1 MNNPLDS
8 PLLIFAASFVLLW
21 LATFVGTKLLRR
33 GRILNQETIA
43 DFGVVLGT
51 TLTLSGLIVGFTF
64 SMAIGRYEQRKNYE
78 EAEANAI
85 GTQYLRA
92 QLLPAD
98 DAAKMRAQLRRYTD
112 ARVSYYEARDAL
124 QLKHIETRT
133 SQLRDELWAAALGA
147 ATNDRPALASLVIAG
162 MNDVLN
168 SQGYTEASW
177 WNRIPTSAWILMVS
191 IAVISHLLV
200 GYGTQSAQSKSPLRT
215 VLPLVVSIAFLLIA
229 DIDSPRSGIIRV
241 QPRNLTMLVETMNAP

>member
-21 LATFVGTKLLRR
+21 LATYVGAKLLRN
-33 GRILNQETIA
+33 GRVLNQETIA
-43 DFGVVLGT
+43 DFSIVLGT

-92 QLLPAD
+92 QLLSAG
-98 DAAKMRAQLRRYTD
+98 DAAKMRSLLKGYAD
-112 ARVSYYEARDAL
+112 ERVSYYEARDAL
-124 QLKHIETRT
+124 QLKRIEIRT
-133 SQLRDELWAAALGA
+133 SRLRDELWAEVLGA
-147 ATNDRPALASLVIAG
+147 ATTDGPAIASLVIAG

-191 IAVISHLLV
+191 IAVLSHLLV
-200 GYGTQSAQSKSPLRT
+200 GYGAQSAQSRSPLRT

-241 QPRNLTMLVETMNAP
+241 QPRNLIMLVESMNAP

>member
-21 LATFVGTKLLRR
+21 LATHVGARLLRK
-33 GRILNQETIA
+33 GRVLSQETIA
-43 DFGVVLGT
+43 DFGIILGT

-92 QLLPAD
+92 QLLPASD
-98 DAAKMRAQLRRYTD
+98 TAKMRSLLRDYAD
-112 ARVSYYEARDAL
+112 ARVSYYEARDSQ
-124 QLKHIETRT
+124 QLKEIERRT
-133 SQLRDELWAAALGA
+133 NQLRDELWGGVLGG
-147 ATNDRPALASLVIAG
+147 ATADRPAIASLVIAG

-200 GYGTQSAQSKSPLRT
+200 GYGAQSALSKSPLRI

-241 QPRNLTMLVETMNAP
+241 QPRNLNMLVESMNAP

>member
-21 LATFVGTKLLRR
+21 LATYVGAKLLRK
-33 GRILNQETIA
+33 GRVLNQETIA
-43 DFGVVLGT
+43 DFSIVLGT

-92 QLLPAD
+92 QLLPAS
-98 DAAKMRAQLRRYTD
+98 DATTVRSLLKGYAD
-112 ARVSYYEARDAL
+112 ERVSYYEARDAL
-124 QLKHIETRT
+124 QLKRIEIRT
-133 SQLRDELWAAALGA
+133 SRLRDELWAAVMRA
-147 ATNDRPALASLVIAG
+147 ATTDQPAIASLVIAG

-168 SQGYTEASW
+168 SQGFTEASW

-191 IAVISHLLV
+191 IAVLSHLLV
-200 GYGTQSAQSKSPLRT
+200 GYGAQSAQSKSPLRT

-241 QPRNLTMLVETMNAP
+241 QPRNLIMLVESMNAP

>member
-8 PLLIFAASFVLLW
+8 PLLIFAASFLLLW
-21 LATFVGTKLLRR
+21 AATYVGARVFRKGKVLS
-33 GRILNQETIA
+33 QETIA
-43 DFGVVLGT
+43 DFGVILGT

-98 DAAKMRAQLRRYTD
+98 DAAMMRSLLRGY
-112 ARVSYYEARDAL
+112 ALERVSYYEARNAL
-124 QLKHIETRT
+124 QIQKIENRT
-133 SQLRDELWAAALGA
+133 SQLRDELWAAVLGA
-147 ATNDRPALASLVIAG
+147 AITDRPAIASLVIAG

-177 WNRIPTSAWILMVS
+177 WNRIPTSAWILMIS
-191 IAVISHLLV
+191 IAVLSHLLV
-200 GYGTQSAQSKSPLRT
+200 GYGAQSAYSKSPLRA

-241 QPRNLTMLVETMNAP
+241 QPRNLYMLVESMNAP